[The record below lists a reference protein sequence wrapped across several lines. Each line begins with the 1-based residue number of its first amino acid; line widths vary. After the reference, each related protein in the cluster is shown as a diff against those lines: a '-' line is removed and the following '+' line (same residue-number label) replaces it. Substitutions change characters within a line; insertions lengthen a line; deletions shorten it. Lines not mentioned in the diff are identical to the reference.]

1 MFSWARRAILISQ
14 ASPHN
19 PVTSQRAQSIMASA
33 VQRRWKSLRSDK
45 REETFTTTWIH
56 TRAARWQHGVPVPD
70 ILAMRH
76 VPPQP
81 SGAAI
86 IASGD
91 GAGSTKTEKAA
102 GWGGVLYAPEG
113 VQRSAPSVDLKAGPI
128 VCEPGQP
135 GYRWAKAPTNNA
147 AELEAIEQMIVAA
160 ATLAAEMGF
169 VEVHSDSRLAIMAAL
184 GIPRKTKK
192 KRRQPRGHQSGGTNG
207 VNDALATRARE
218 APLHERGK
226 SCMGA

>member
-1 MFSWARRAILISQ
+1 MSRTKTSVPFTAKMEEPAQRQ
-14 ASPHN
+14 EGGDVHHHMDPH
-19 PVTSQRAQSIMASA
+19 ACCEMAA
-33 VQRRWKSLRSDK
+33 WRPRPR
-45 REETFTTTWIH
+45 H
-56 TRAARWQHGVPVPD
+56 TRHEARS
-70 ILAMRH
+70 ASTE
-76 VPPQP
+76 

-91 GAGSTKTEKAA
+91 GAGPTKTEKAA

-135 GYRWAKAPTNNA
+135 GYRGAKAPTNNA

-192 KRRQPRGHQSGGTNG
+192 KRRQPRGQQSGGTNG